1 VVSDTGGLS
10 EIVEHE
16 RTGLKVPPDNSLELS
31 SALRRLL
38 VEDQLS
44 KTLTGNAMAEIPNA
58 FSWSTVCEGTKKTYE
73 ELLTR

>member
-44 KTLTGNAMAEIPNA
+44 KTLTGNAMAEIPNR